1 MKFFLVLILV
11 LLVVS
16 CCSKEVDTLREKL
29 TRGTQKYY
37 HMIEEKFEDLKKQMI
52 STFEGLDK
60 REIDTNVWHFKNI
73 PNLWQPSSEIIETKD
88 KFLVKLEI
96 PGVKRE
102 DIKVE
107 MKTSLDDKWRT
118 LHVSGSKVLEKE
130 EEDQQHHL
138 KERFQG
144 KFERFWNFAKEKL
157 SSEVSAKYNEGV
169 LTIELLK
176 SKDELKKSTD
186 LPKVEIK

>member
-11 LLVVS
+11 LLIVS

-52 STFEGLDK
+52 ATFEGFDK
-60 REIDTNVWHFKNI
+60 KEVDSNVWHFKNI
-73 PNLWQPSSEIIETKD
+73 PNLWQPTSEIIETKD
-88 KFLVKLEI
+88 KFFVKLEI

-118 LHVSGSKVLEKE
+118 LHVSGSKVSEKE
-130 EEDQQHHL
+130 EEDHYHHL
-138 KERFQG
+138 KERFHG
-144 KFERFWNFAKEKL
+144 KFERLWNFAKEKL

-176 SKDELKKSTD
+176 SKKELKKSID